1 MQTPTPQAAPPPIP
15 VPAIAAPPAPVP
27 TSPFEIQPG
36 QPTRPVTREEIQ
48 VIRNQRE
55 EMSNQL
61 SSAQNRR
68 ERLLGEIRGAP
79 SGTEQGMLQQLTV
92 LNDRIVR
99 IERDIEVSGQVLRS
113 GQVPVGIAIVPPP
126 FTSPSDV
133 AERGAAIGVMVVIIL
148 SVVYAIKRFGRRGRR
163 GTQAYSA
170 ERDER
175 MERLE
180 QAVDAIAI
188 EVERV
193 GEAQRF
199 QTKLLAEA
207 NVAPGLNLGQRS
219 GEPVRVPDYEEARR
233 QGS

>member
-1 MQTPTPQAAPPPIP
+1 MQNPTPQAAPLPTP
-15 VPAIAAPPAPVP
+15 VPPTAPPPFP
-27 TSPFEIQPG
+27 PSPFEIQVG
-36 QPTRPVTREEIQ
+36 QPTRPITREEIQ
-48 VIRNQRE
+48 VVRNQRG
-55 EMSNQL
+55 EMSDQL

-68 ERLLGEIRGAP
+68 ERLLNEIRTAP
-79 SGTEQGMLQQLTV
+79 PGTEQGLLQQLQV

-99 IERDIEVSGQVLRS
+99 IERDIEISGQTLRS
-113 GQVPVGIAIVPPP
+113 GQVPVGITIVPPP

-133 AERGAAIGVMVVIIL
+133 AERGAAMGLMVVIVV
-148 SVVYAIKRFGRRGRR
+148 SVVYGFRRLARRRGRR
-163 GTQAYSA
+163 GTQAYPA

-199 QTKLLAEA
+199 QTRLLAEA
-207 NVAPGLNLGQRS
+207 NIVPAMNMGQRS
-219 GEPVRVPDYEEARR
+219 AEPVRVPDYEESRR
-233 QGS
+233 PST

>member
-1 MQTPTPQAAPPPIP
+1 
-15 VPAIAAPPAPVP
+15 
-27 TSPFEIQPG
+27 
-36 QPTRPVTREEIQ
+36 
-48 VIRNQRE
+48 
-55 EMSNQL
+55 MSDQL

-68 ERLLGEIRGAP
+68 ERLLNEIRSAP
-79 SGTEQGMLQQLTV
+79 NGTEQGLLQQLQV

-99 IERDIEVSGQVLRS
+99 IEQDIEASGATLRT
-113 GQVPVGIAIVPPP
+113 GQVPVGITIVPPP

-133 AERGAAIGVMVVIIL
+133 AERGAALSLFVVVMISAI
-148 SVVYAIKRFGRRGRR
+148 YAFRRFSRRGRR
-163 GTQAYSA
+163 AAQGHSA

-175 MERLE
+175 MDRLE

-207 NVAPGLNLGQRS
+207 NVVPALNMAQRAA
-219 GEPVRVPDYEEARR
+219 EPIRVRDYEESRDR
-233 QGS
+233 

>member
-1 MQTPTPQAAPPPIP
+1 MQNPTPQAAPLPTP
-15 VPAIAAPPAPVP
+15 VPSTAPPPFP
-27 TSPFEIQPG
+27 PSPFEFQPG
-36 QPTRPVTREEIQ
+36 HPTRPVTREEIQ
-48 VIRNQRE
+48 VIRNQRG

-61 SSAQNRR
+61 SSAQDRR
-68 ERLLGEIRGAP
+68 ERLLNEIRTAP
-79 SGTEQGMLQQLTV
+79 SGTEQGLLQQLQV

-99 IERDIEVSGQVLRS
+99 IERDIEISGQTLRS
-113 GQVPVGIAIVPPP
+113 GQVPVGITIVPPP

-133 AERGAAIGVMVVIIL
+133 AERGAAIGVMVVVIVSI
-148 SVVYAIKRFGRRGRR
+148 VYAFRRLARRGRR

-207 NVAPGLNLGQRS
+207 NIMPAMNMGQRAA
-219 GEPVRVPDYEEARR
+219 EPVRVPGAD
-233 QGS
+233 

>member
-1 MQTPTPQAAPPPIP
+1 M
-15 VPAIAAPPAPVP
+15 
-27 TSPFEIQPG
+27 
-36 QPTRPVTREEIQ
+36 Q
-48 VIRNQRE
+48 VIRNQRG

-61 SSAQNRR
+61 QSAQNRR
-68 ERLLGEIRGAP
+68 ERLINEIRTAP
-79 SGTEQGMLQQLTV
+79 SGTEQGLLQQLQV

-99 IERDIEVSGQVLRS
+99 IERDIEVSGQTLRT
-113 GQVPVGIAIVPPP
+113 GQVPVGLTIVPPP

-133 AERGAAIGVMVVIIL
+133 AERGAAL
-148 SVVYAIKRFGRRGRR
+148 SVFVVVVVSTVFALRRWGRRRRR
-163 GTQAYSA
+163 GSQSFSG

-193 GEAQRF
+193 GEAQRY

-207 NVAPGLNLGQRS
+207 NVMPAMNVGQRAA
-219 GEPVRVPDYEEARR
+219 EPIRVPEYEEARR
-233 QGS
+233 QGT